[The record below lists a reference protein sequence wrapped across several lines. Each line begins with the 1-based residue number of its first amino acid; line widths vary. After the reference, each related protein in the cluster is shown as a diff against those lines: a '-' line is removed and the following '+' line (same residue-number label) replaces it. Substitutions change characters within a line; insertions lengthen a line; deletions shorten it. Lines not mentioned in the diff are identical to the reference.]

1 MSYSAPITAAA
12 ISIYES
18 RVFRLPPAGGVST
31 GQRGDERYRREHD
44 DPGLLDTGQGARGGP
59 SQAAEERRVIKACSL
74 EVSCRSEERY
84 LDDDLSR
91 YDNVMQI
98 FYNYM
103 YQNKEDVAFINAH
116 NIRSFDPD
124 WAVGKVGGDADL
136 DHWRRY
142 VSVFKALHGPPA

>member
-1 MSYSAPITAAA
+1 
-12 ISIYES
+12 
-18 RVFRLPPAGGVST
+18 
-31 GQRGDERYRREHD
+31 
-44 DPGLLDTGQGARGGP
+44 
-59 SQAAEERRVIKACSL
+59 
-74 EVSCRSEERY
+74 
-84 LDDDLSR
+84 
-91 YDNVMQI
+91 MQI